1 MSKKIKISEEQLKF
15 LLGNKTNVNEELDID
30 ELGGMFHINDKGGYE
45 EGEGPMPEPA
55 EMADIVAKQI
65 KLHPD
70 YFKSENAG
78 ALEEFFDYLRE
89 MLTVDNESNQL
100 FPDAESE
107 KFLKIGDEQMNESV
121 EKIKSEFKRFL

>member
-1 MSKKIKISEEQLKF
+1 MNKKIKITEEQLKF
-15 LLGNKTNVNEELDID
+15 LLNKKDIKEELDIE
-30 ELGGMFHINDKGGYE
+30 ELGSPFHYDSEGKYQ

-70 YFKSENAG
+70 YFKPENAG
-78 ALEEFFDYLRE
+78 ALYEFFDYLQE
-89 MLTVDNESNQL
+89 MLTVDNESDQL
-100 FPDAESE
+100 FPDAKKE
-107 KFLKIGDEQMNESV
+107 KFLKIGDDQLNESV

>member
-1 MSKKIKISEEQLKF
+1 MGKKIKITEEQLKY
-15 LLGNKTNVNEELDID
+15 LLDKKKDMKEELDIE
-30 ELGGMFHINDKGGYE
+30 ELGGAFHLNNKGGYE

-89 MLTVDNESNQL
+89 MLTVDNESDQL
-100 FPDAESE
+100 FPDAASE
-107 KFLKIGDEQMNESV
+107 KFLKVTDDQLNESV